1 MALALTASI
10 KAISNTLLDLFY
22 PPRCGGCNEAGA
34 GWWCPRCD
42 AQVYR
47 FAGSHALHNIALP
60 NGATLV
66 VISAGLFASPLREG
80 IHRFKYEGQP
90 QLAEAFG
97 TLMCEAW
104 RANALTADAI
114 VPVPLHPSRRR
125 ERGFNQSELLAGV
138 ISRHTHVPMMHGLRR
153 KRRTEQQAHL
163 GAAARVANVKDAF
176 VADGGAAAKHIVLVD
191 DVLTTGA
198 TLAECAMALS
208 QAGAA
213 SVLSITL
220 ARAQT

>member
-1 MALALTASI
+1 MALPLTTSI
-10 KAISNTLLDLFY
+10 KAIGNTLLDLFY
-22 PPRCGGCNEAGA
+22 PPRCGGCNDAGA
-34 GWWCPRCD
+34 GWWCPRCA
-42 AQVYR
+42 AQVQR
-47 FAGSHALHNIALP
+47 FAGRHAVHTIVLS
-60 NGATLV
+60 NGATLD

-97 TLMCEAW
+97 KLMSEAW
-104 RANALTADAI
+104 LANALTADAI

-125 ERGFNQSELLAGV
+125 ERGYNQSELLASV
-138 ISRHTHVPMMHGLRR
+138 ISRHTKVPMRNWLGR

-163 GAAARVANVKDAF
+163 GAAARIANVKDAF
-176 VADGGAAAKHIVLVD
+176 DADAGVAAKRIVIVD

-213 SVLSITL
+213 SVCAITL